1 LYYAKFLKE
10 KYVFIVILI
19 GTIIP
24 YANLS
29 FNFYLNEGQGKL
41 TTQCLAI
48 TSQPKIEFK
57 DLYLQWILNGTLH
70 MGFII
75 IGIYFDLKMLAFLRK
90 RNKTQ
95 PILMIPWKSVSQ
107 KDKQEEVDVPLKVAL
122 SQKVFQF
129 GSSLQKNVS
138 NHDSEN

>member
-1 LYYAKFLKE
+1 
-10 KYVFIVILI
+10 
-19 GTIIP
+19 
-24 YANLS
+24 
-29 FNFYLNEGQGKL
+29 
-41 TTQCLAI
+41 
-48 TSQPKIEFK
+48 
-57 DLYLQWILNGTLH
+57 

-95 PILMIPWKSVSQ
+95 PIVMIPWKSISQ

>member
-1 LYYAKFLKE
+1 MYYAKFLKE

-29 FNFYLNEGQGKL
+29 FNFYLNEGKGKL
-41 TTQCLAI
+41 TILCI
-48 TSQPKIEFK
+48 DSEMISQPKIEFK

-70 MGFII
+70 VGFII

-95 PILMIPWKSVSQ
+95 PIVMIPWKSISQ
-107 KDKQEEVDVPLKVAL
+107 KDKQEEVDVPLKVA
-122 SQKVFQF
+122 
-129 GSSLQKNVS
+129 
-138 NHDSEN
+138 